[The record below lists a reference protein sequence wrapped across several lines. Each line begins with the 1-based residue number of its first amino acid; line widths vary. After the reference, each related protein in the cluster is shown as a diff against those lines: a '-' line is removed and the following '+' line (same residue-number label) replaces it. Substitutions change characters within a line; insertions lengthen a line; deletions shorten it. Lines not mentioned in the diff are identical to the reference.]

1 LKNLYEQITP
11 HYADDWKVIGVLL
24 DLPPKELN
32 AIAAKNPDNVKR
44 CCNFM
49 LEKWLETDTATKTWR
64 QLIAVIDSPALSD
77 SNPYSSKET
86 VKGIV
91 SIIAVYAGSLHS

>member
-1 LKNLYEQITP
+1 
-11 HYADDWKVIGVLL
+11 
-24 DLPPKELN
+24 
-32 AIAAKNPDNVKR
+32 
-44 CCNFM
+44 M